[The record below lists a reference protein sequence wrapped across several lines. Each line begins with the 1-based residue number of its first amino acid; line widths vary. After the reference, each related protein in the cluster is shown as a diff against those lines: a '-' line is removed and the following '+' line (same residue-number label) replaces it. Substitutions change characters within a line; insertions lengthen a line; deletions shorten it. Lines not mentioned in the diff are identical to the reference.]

1 MSNIKFTNNDP
12 FEVKEI
18 VISPYNIFIFCLNLP
33 FIILYSILSLFFCL
47 PLYLNTHSNYFWK
60 IGFFFFKKGSSIDMK
75 VNDFNKKYDANI
87 IVANHCSP
95 LDEVILSNLFSDY
108 TYLSSIFAKKI
119 PLLNKVIDIK
129 PLIIYDPK
137 KKGVTQSK
145 INQFINNNGKIIIY
159 PEGCMTNGKSIIT
172 FRKGAFVPGKN
183 IIPVLIEYKDH
194 YPAYCRGRNTAYQFL
209 FGIFGRLYNKVE
221 VTILP
226 TYVPSKEEKQDPILF
241 ANNVR
246 NYMAS
251 NSNLPLSD
259 YSVKDSFAYQIDT
272 K

>member
-1 MSNIKFTNNDP
+1 MIKFTNNDP

-18 VISPYNIFIFCLNLP
+18 IISTYHIFIFCLNLP
-33 FIILYSILSLFFCL
+33 FIIFYSILTLLFIF
-47 PLYLNTHSNYFWK
+47 PLYLKTHSNFFWK

-87 IVANHCSP
+87 IVVNHSSP
-95 LDEVILSNLFSDY
+95 LDEVILSNYFPDF
-108 TYLSSIFAKKI
+108 TYLSSIIFKKV

-129 PLIIYDPK
+129 PIIIHDPK
-137 KKGVTQSK
+137 QKGVTPSK
-145 INQFINNNGKIIIY
+145 INQFINNNGKIIIF
-159 PEGCMTNGKSIIT
+159 PEGCMTNGKSIIQ

-183 IIPVLIEYKDH
+183 VIPVLIEYKDH
-194 YPAYCRGRNTAYQFL
+194 YPAYCRGRNTAFQFL
-209 FGIFGRLYNKVE
+209 FGIFSRLYNSVE

-226 TYVPSKEEKQDPILF
+226 TYVPSEKEKLDPILF

-251 NSNLPLSD
+251 NSILPLSD
-259 YSVKDSFAYQIDT
+259 RNINDSLAYQIDT